1 MTSDTSYVAQ
11 ADVVDCDI
19 GGDRALLHL
28 QTNTYFTMNGTASAL
43 WLALS
48 EPQTLEQLVHVV
60 TDKFDVAADVCRGD
74 IETLVGQMVDAQVID
89 VVPAKGA

>member
-1 MTSDTSYVAQ
+1 MSSDVSYIAQ
-11 ADVVDCDI
+11 PDVVDCDI

-48 EPQTLEQLVHVV
+48 DPKTVSDLVNVV
-60 TDKFDVAADVCRGD
+60 TEQFDVSADQCRGD
-74 IETLVGQMVDAQVID
+74 VEALVTQMIDANVIRIAS
-89 VVPAKGA
+89 PGTA